1 MARYELGRFTDGHDG
16 EVVVF
21 LIGMRVNRWRSL
33 RSWWPPF
40 MAMPRMLRELSQ
52 DPDSGLLGHRLLI
65 GAGGPLVVQYWSSV
79 EALLAYAQDRGAEH
93 RPAWRR
99 FNERARRSAG
109 AVGIWH
115 ETYLVRSW
123 GARDDVRRPAGQ
135 RPRRGNLTGAGRH
148 ARRLGAGAAGPR
160 RRLTR
165 ADAQPGAPPWQV
177 AQERPPAQVHAACGS
192 RVASAAAYHW
202 RRPVASRPLR
212 SRLAMTCMGSSTWR
226 KKSW

>member
-40 MAMPRMLRELSQ
+40 MAMPRMLRELSR

-79 EALLAYAQDRGAEH
+79 EALLAYAQDQGAEH

-115 ETYLVRSW
+115 ETYLV
-123 GARDDVRRPAGQ
+123 A
-135 RPRRGNLTGAGRH
+135 
-148 ARRLGAGAAGPR
+148 
-160 RRLTR
+160 
-165 ADAQPGAPPWQV
+165 PGAHETMYV
-177 AQERPPAQVHAACGS
+177 DLPASGLAAATS
-192 RVASAAAYHW
+192 RVPVGTRGDSARERLARAAA
-202 RRPVASRPLR
+202 
-212 SRLAMTCMGSSTWR
+212 
-226 KKSW
+226 